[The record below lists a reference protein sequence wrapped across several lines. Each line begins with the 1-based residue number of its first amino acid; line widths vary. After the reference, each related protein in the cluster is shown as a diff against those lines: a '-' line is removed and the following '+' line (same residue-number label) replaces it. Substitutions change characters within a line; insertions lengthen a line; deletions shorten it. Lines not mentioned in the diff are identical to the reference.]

1 MEWMSPIDSS
11 FLHIENATTPMHI
24 GGVSIFEGPA
34 PPFEQLRAMVAGKL
48 ALVPRYRQ
56 KVRFVPL
63 AAGPPIWVDDPHFSL
78 DYHLRHTA
86 IPAPGSELELRQ
98 MAARVFSGAL
108 DRHKPLW
115 ELWMVQGMD
124 DGRWALLSKV
134 HHCMVD
140 GVAATD
146 LMSVMFSDD
155 TATSDD
161 PYSAARSWAPQ
172 PEPTGIDVLVRTLIR
187 RASPA
192 GQIET
197 VKQALRAPRE
207 TLRSVAEVARA
218 AAAAGPSLRPVAS
231 SSLTGPI
238 GPHRRWSWAEVRL
251 ADVKAVRAALGGTVN
266 DVVLTLITNGFRELL
281 QSRDEEIPADRVVRT
296 MVPVSVRRRGEK
308 GVYNNRVS
316 AVFAGLPVG
325 LVDPAQR
332 LQRIRA
338 EMDGVKQSKQAVA
351 GDVLSSM
358 SGFAPPLLLALGSR
372 LVTVS
377 PRLNMHTAT
386 TNVPGPQQPV
396 QTLGRRMLQSYPF
409 VPVVGSI
416 RIVVAIFSYDGGL
429 YFGVTGDYD
438 GAPDID
444 VLTAGIERGMDDL
457 LALAADARRATAK
470 ANAARN
476 GAETDGPA
484 ASRRSAASERAAKS
498 RAAASK
504 RAKTAKGPAAKA
516 AQGPAAKATPSK
528 RRAQATRPA
537 ASRRPAAAQRS
548 SAAKPPATS
557 VSESAARQTGR

>member
-11 FLHIENATTPMHI
+11 FLHVENSTTPMHI
-24 GGVSIFEGPA
+24 GGVSIFEGPP
-34 PPFEQLRAMVAGKL
+34 PPFADLRAMVAGKL

-63 AAGPPIWVDDPHFSL
+63 AAGSPVWIDDPHFSI
-78 DYHLRHTA
+78 DYHIRHTA
-86 IPAPGSELELRQ
+86 VPAPGTEQQLRQ
-98 MAARVFSGAL
+98 MASRVFSQAL
-108 DRHKPLW
+108 DRSKPLW
-115 ELWMVQGMD
+115 ELWVVEGLQ

-155 TATSDD
+155 TTAGAESGEW
-161 PYSAARSWAPQ
+161 SAG
-172 PEPTGIDVLVRTLIR
+172 PEPSGLEILVRTIAR

-192 GQIET
+192 GQVEA
-197 VKQALRAPRE
+197 VRRALLAPRQ
-207 TLRSVAEVARA
+207 TLASLAEAARA
-218 AAAAGPSLRPVAS
+218 AAAASPSMRPVGA

-238 GPHRRWSWAEVRL
+238 GPHRRWSWAQARL
-251 ADVKAVRAALGGTVN
+251 SDVKTVRAALGGTVN

-281 QSRDEEIPADRVVRT
+281 ESRGEDVAPDRVVRT
-296 MVPVSVRRRGEK
+296 MVPVSVRRRGER

-325 LVDPAQR
+325 LDDPAAR
-332 LQRIRA
+332 LEAIRR
-338 EMDGVKQSKQAVA
+338 EMDGIKESKQAVA
-351 GDVLSSM
+351 GDVLTSM

-396 QTLGRRMLQSYPF
+396 QTLGRRLLQSYPF

-444 VLTAGIERGMDDL
+444 VLTAGITRGMDAL
-457 LALAADARRATAK
+457 LALAAPAPAPGAAAAPRARR
-470 ANAARN
+470 
-476 GAETDGPA
+476 
-484 ASRRSAASERAAKS
+484 SRAKS
-498 RAAASK
+498 SAPRAAAS
-504 RAKTAKGPAAKA
+504 
-516 AQGPAAKATPSK
+516 
-528 RRAQATRPA
+528 
-537 ASRRPAAAQRS
+537 
-548 SAAKPPATS
+548 
-557 VSESAARQTGR
+557 

>member
-11 FLHIENATTPMHI
+11 FLHIENETTPMHI
-24 GGVSIFEGPA
+24 GAVSIFAGPP

-78 DYHLRHTA
+78 DYHVRHTA
-86 IPAPGSELELRQ
+86 VPAPGSELELRQ
-98 MAARVFSGAL
+98 MAARVFSQAL
-108 DRHKPLW
+108 DRNKPLW
-115 ELWMVQGMD
+115 ELWVVEGLQ

-146 LMSVMFSDD
+146 LMSVMFSDETTPAD
-155 TATSDD
+155 G
-161 PYSAARSWAPQ
+161 SASSAERGWSPA
-172 PEPTGIDVLVRTLIR
+172 PEPSGLEVLIR
-187 RASPA
+187 TAAHRVSPA
-192 GQIET
+192 GQLET
-197 VKQALRAPRE
+197 LKQALQAPRE
-207 TLRSVAEVARA
+207 TLRTLAEVARA
-218 AAAAGPSLRPVAS
+218 AAAAGPSLRPVSA

-251 ADVKAVRAALGGTVN
+251 TDVKTVRAALGGTVN
-266 DVVLTLITNGFRELL
+266 DVVLTVITNGFAELL
-281 QSRDEEIPADRVVRT
+281 ESRGERIDSERVVRT
-296 MVPVSVRRRGEK
+296 MVPVSVRRRGER

-325 LVDPAQR
+325 LTDPVRR
-332 LQRIRA
+332 LDRIRS
-338 EMDGVKQSKQAVA
+338 EMDGIKQSKQAVA
-351 GDVLSSM
+351 GDVLSSL

-372 LVTVS
+372 LVTLS

-396 QTLGRRMLQSYPF
+396 QTLGRRLLQSYPF

-438 GAPDID
+438 GASDID
-444 VLTAGIERGMDDL
+444 VLTDGIERGMQEL
-457 LALAADARRATAK
+457 LALAEPPRRRPAKTKRAEAARPEKVAARAK
-470 ANAARN
+470 AK
-476 GAETDGPA
+476 
-484 ASRRSAASERAAKS
+484 AKVK
-498 RAAASK
+498 A
-504 RAKTAKGPAAKA
+504 PAKA
-516 AQGPAAKATPSK
+516 AK
-528 RRAQATRPA
+528 RTEP
-537 ASRRPAAAQRS
+537 ASRALRA
-548 SAAKPPATS
+548 SAAK
-557 VSESAARQTGR
+557 R

>member
-1 MEWMSPIDSS
+1 
-11 FLHIENATTPMHI
+11 PMHI
-24 GGVSIFEGPA
+24 GGVSIFEGPP
-34 PPFEQLRAMVAGKL
+34 PPFEQLRAMVEGKL
-48 ALVPRYRQ
+48 GLVPRYRQ

-86 IPAPGSELELRQ
+86 IPAPGGELELRQ

-108 DRHKPLW
+108 DRNKPLW
-115 ELWMVQGMD
+115 ELWMVEGMP

-146 LMSVMFSDD
+146 LMSVMFSDE
-155 TATSDD
+155 TSSPDALA
-161 PYSAARSWAPQ
+161 SARDWAAE
-172 PEPTGIDVLVRTLIR
+172 PEPTGLEVLLRTIVR

-197 VKQALRAPRE
+197 IKQALRTPLE
-207 TLRSVAEVARA
+207 TLRSFAEVARA
-218 AAAAGPSLRPVAS
+218 AAAAGPSLRPVAA
-231 SSLTGPI
+231 SSLNGPI

-251 ADVKAVRAALGGTVN
+251 ADVKSVRSALGGTVN
-266 DVVLTLITNGFRELL
+266 DVVLTLITNGFRALL
-281 QSRDEEIPADRVVRT
+281 ESRGEQIAGDRVLRT

-325 LVDPAQR
+325 LGDPLAR
-332 LQRIRA
+332 LARIRA
-338 EMDGVKQSKQAVA
+338 EMDGVKESKQAVA

-438 GAPDID
+438 GAPDVD
-444 VLTAGIERGMDDL
+444 ELTAGIERGMIDL
-457 LALAADARRATAK
+457 LELSTDAVRASS
-470 ANAARN
+470 N
-476 GAETDGPA
+476 GAASTGASRARAKRPA
-484 ASRRSAASERAAKS
+484 ASRRSAAAERAAVKRPTAAKPS
-498 RAAASK
+498 SASTRAPAAA
-504 RAKTAKGPAAKA
+504 KGAAPA
-516 AQGPAAKATPSK
+516 K
-528 RRAQATRPA
+528 RRTASKRPA
-537 ASRRPAAAQRS
+537 ASTRAAARPGKAS
-548 SAAKPPATS
+548 PS
-557 VSESAARQTGR
+557 R

>member
-1 MEWMSPIDSS
+1 VEWMSPIDSS

-24 GGVSIFEGPA
+24 GGVSIFEGPP

-48 ALVPRYRQ
+48 GLVPRYRQ

-63 AAGPPIWVDDPHFSL
+63 AVGPPIWVDDPHFSL

-86 IPAPGSELELRQ
+86 IPAPGGELELRQ

-108 DRHKPLW
+108 DRNKPLW
-115 ELWMVQGMD
+115 ELWMVEGMR

-155 TATSDD
+155 TATAGAA
-161 PYSAARSWAPQ
+161 SANGRSWAAA
-172 PEPTGIDVLVRTLIR
+172 PEPSGLEVLLRTIVR

-197 VKQALRAPRE
+197 IKQALLTPRE

-218 AAAAGPSLRPVAS
+218 AAAAGPSLRPVAP
-231 SSLTGPI
+231 SSLNGPI

-251 ADVKAVRAALGGTVN
+251 ADVKSVRSALGGTVN
-266 DVVLTLITNGFRELL
+266 DVVLTLITNGFRALL
-281 QSRDEEIPADRVVRT
+281 ESRGEEIAGDRVVRT

-325 LVDPAQR
+325 LGDPIER

-338 EMDGVKQSKQAVA
+338 EMDGVKESKQAVA

-372 LVTVS
+372 LVTLS

-438 GAPDID
+438 GAPDVD
-444 VLTAGIERGMDDL
+444 ELTAGIERGMDDL
-457 LALAADARRATAK
+457 LTLATDAVAAAPSSPASAAPTRAK
-470 ANAARN
+470 AKR
-476 GAETDGPA
+476 PA
-484 ASRRSAASERAAKS
+484 ASRRSAATERAA
-498 RAAASK
+498 
-504 RAKTAKGPAAKA
+504 AK
-516 AQGPAAKATPSK
+516 
-528 RRAQATRPA
+528 
-537 ASRRPAAAQRS
+537 RPAAAKR
-548 SAAKPPATS
+548 AAA
-557 VSESAARQTGR
+557 VRASAARRSGR